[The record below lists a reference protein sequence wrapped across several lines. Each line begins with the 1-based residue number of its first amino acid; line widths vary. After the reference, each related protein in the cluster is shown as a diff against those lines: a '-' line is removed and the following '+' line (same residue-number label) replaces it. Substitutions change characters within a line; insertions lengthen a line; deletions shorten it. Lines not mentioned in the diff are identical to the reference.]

1 MNIIRCC
8 CPSSDVTWS
17 TTMFEKCVIG
27 LKSRGLPVIGVTTP
41 SIRGWFFTNNSV
53 VSERL
58 KELVRLL
65 ARISSSM
72 HWVYDRKQVRLCCSL
87 FKRKSQLIYKVWL
100 NTHWT
105 RVGGWLLSCVYV
117 PVPSIQLSQKPPTK
131 HLADVWQLVCTDSRV
146 TAITGGLPAT
156 DTKKSLQHIY
166 MTADALLIPVLGICL
181 QLNTKCFISE
191 NNSNISLEKAEFNLF
206 WYVSF
211 CHVMTAC
218 TWAVLAHINHIFPA
232 ELENVHK
239 NRLL

>member
-1 MNIIRCC
+1 MNPSWSFICQCDFVTGTGECAPVPTNIIRCC

-17 TTMFEKCVIG
+17 TTIFEKCVIG

-41 SIRGWFFTNNSV
+41 SIRGWFFTNSSV
-53 VSERL
+53 VSERS
-58 KELVRLL
+58 KELVRPL
-65 ARISSSM
+65 ARVSSSM

-156 DTKKSLQHIY
+156 DTKESLQYIY
-166 MTADALLIPVLGICL
+166 DCWYAAWH
-181 QLNTKCFISE
+181 
-191 NNSNISLEKAEFNLF
+191 LF
-206 WYVSF
+206 A
-211 CHVMTAC
+211 T
-218 TWAVLAHINHIFPA
+218 
-232 ELENVHK
+232 
-239 NRLL
+239 